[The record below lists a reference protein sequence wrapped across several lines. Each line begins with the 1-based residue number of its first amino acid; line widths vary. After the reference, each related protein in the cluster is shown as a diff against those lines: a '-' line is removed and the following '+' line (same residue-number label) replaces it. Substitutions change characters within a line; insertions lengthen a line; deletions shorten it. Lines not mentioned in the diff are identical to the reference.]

1 MCVCVSVSVCAHV
14 CVVLLTL
21 YMYKNV
27 CPLLLLNVIIVAVS
41 DRGAVQ
47 AAVRGGQSSADAG
60 GCIPT
65 GHHLRLPPAQQPP
78 CPRHPQ
84 RQDGRL
90 PVQQRHESCTGT
102 PTRKWWREKRLNAI
116 VLCSIFPSE
125 HSGGHLVT

>member
-1 MCVCVSVSVCAHV
+1 MCVCVCVCVCVSVCVHV
-14 CVVLLTL
+14 RVVLLTL
-21 YMYKNV
+21 YMCKNV

-41 DRGAVQ
+41 DRGAVE

-65 GHHLRLPPAQQPP
+65 GHHLRLPPARQPP
-78 CPRHPQ
+78 RPRHPQ

-102 PTRKWWREKRLNAI
+102 QPKN
-116 VLCSIFPSE
+116 
-125 HSGGHLVT
+125 GGENKD